1 MERVTLLIEEDELK
15 VHHLQFL
22 HQNVQDEAPKIDDKF
37 TLKIPAKGIKIDIV
51 LKKLIE
57 DTLRITNHN
66 QVKAAKVLGLS
77 RSKLRYR
84 MEQLGIEVTRKVT
97 LTN

>member
-1 MERVTLLIEEDELK
+1 LQ
-15 VHHLQFL
+15 HLQFL
-22 HQNVQDEAPKIDDKF
+22 ELATQTDTAKTDDKF
-37 TLKIPAKGIKIDIV
+37 ILKIPAKGIKIEVV

-57 DTLRITNHN
+57 DTLKITNHN

-97 LTN
+97 QTV